1 VTTTITAQAGW
12 VHWDLRDLM
21 QHWLADPTHSQT
33 VSLLLTGDESGA
45 QRERVFWSKDCKPA
59 ECDALPG
66 KRPQLVI
73 EWQTPT
79 PTPTAT
85 PLLLPTA
92 TPTPTPTPTAM
103 PTPGIQWV
111 RLTNNPQTPITDG
124 AEITYT
130 INYQNGPYPLTD
142 VQIVSILPT
151 QLTWLPDS
159 LRTAS
164 AALVTMQQTSAGTE
178 VHWRFPLPIDTYQR
192 GELVYRLQRGA
203 VMPPGSG
210 LTVRKQEPRP
220 LSMN

>member
-1 VTTTITAQAGW
+1 
-12 VHWDLRDLM
+12 M
-21 QHWLADPTHSQT
+21 QHWLADPAHSQT

-130 INYQNGPYPLTD
+130 INNQNGPYPLTD

-178 VHWRFPLPIDTYQR
+178 VHWGFPLPIEPYQR